1 MKKIFNISAL
11 LAMCLMILAGCQEEM
26 VSTDQYAED
35 GVTLKAFGPSPVM
48 RGGELRFLG
57 TNLDKVVEVL
67 IPGVDPITEITVV
80 KSGIPS
86 EIRVTVP
93 KDGPEPGFVTLKTSD
108 GEEIVTKTLLTFSEP
123 IIIESL
129 TPASIAPGETLTI
142 KGDYFNLIHEVIFA
156 EGVLV
161 SEKDFKKHDRYE
173 IQVVVPVEARTGV
186 VGLGDLDELNNE
198 DPELFAN
205 VIYSEEELVVA
216 QPEVTKMEAPRYKAG
231 ETVKIIGKNF
241 QYVEALNLP
250 GAAAVEFTKNAAN
263 TEITFVLPA
272 AAQDGEAVLVAK
284 SGVEVV
290 AGKYETVVPTEL
302 AAAPQPVK
310 AGAVLTVTGQD
321 IDLVTG
327 VDLPN
332 AAGVEFQNAEAFT
345 LTVPDTAQEGDVTLK
360 MANGKSVTVAYTLVK
375 PAVTELPASASAGS
389 DMTITGT
396 DLDLVKSVTFGG
408 DLKVD
413 VAAVDGTI
421 TVAVPTTAET
431 GALKLNLA
439 NGTSVETESVTIDKP
454 VACYI
459 TELPGSDVEIH
470 GGQVLIV
477 PVANEDK
484 LTGVQVNGEDV
495 KYLLNNTDLYISI
508 PKMAKEGTV
517 IRLISSNGAVE
528 YVIDCIPDNRIEKV
542 IWSGSF
548 DFGEWKNNFE
558 IKPAGLF
565 TDAELQVGQ
574 NIRIYGTA
582 TSPEWAVQIYDGLWA
597 GIPVA
602 EGEKDGSG
610 NPTNAFKASSPAS
623 ANFAADG
630 YIEFVVTEAIYES
643 LTTKGDWGN
652 SVIFNG
658 TGFIITKVSIYYEIS
673 LEVTLWEG
681 EVITS
686 GWSGQGLLSDA
697 GLELKE
703 AGAKAGQ
710 TVHFYIEPL
719 EEAWQL
725 KIVEGHWGPEYAFFC
740 SPGNFGEGGVG
751 TEVDLAATGGKISLK
766 LTQEI
771 LDAAF
776 TQGWWG
782 NTFILCGTNVK
793 CTKVTL
799 E

>member
-93 KDGPEPGFVTLKTSD
+93 KEGPEPGFVTLKTAD
-108 GEEIVTKTLLTFSEP
+108 GKEIVTKTLLTFSEP
-123 IIIESL
+123 IVIESL
-129 TPASIAPGETLTI
+129 TPASVAPGETLTI

-231 ETVKIIGKNF
+231 ETVKITGKNF

-345 LTVPDTAQEGDVTLK
+345 LTVPDAAQEGDVTLK

-408 DLKVD
+408 DIVVEVEAKE
-413 VAAVDGTI
+413 TEI

-431 GALKLNLA
+431 AALKLNLA

-459 TELPGSDVEIH
+459 TELPGADQEIN

-477 PVANEDK
+477 PVANGDK

-495 KYLLNNTDLYISI
+495 NFLLNEADLYITI
-508 PKMAKEGTV
+508 PRLAKAGT
-517 IRLISSNGAVE
+517 ILKLISSNGAVE
-528 YVIDCIPDNRIEKV
+528 YVIDCIPATITNTVLWTGEFNIGNWGGMQDLAWGGYD
-542 IWSGSF
+542 WSSIDLSVGAQSLVF
-548 DFGEWKNNFE
+548 DVTLNDWGENWWQMQ
-558 IKPAGLF
+558 LRH
-565 TDAELQVGQ
+565 GQ
-574 NIRIYGTA
+574 DWGQL
-582 TSPEWAVQIYDGLWA
+582 PEAVQVEFTAGQTQVIVPLTKANLDDLIANGGL
-597 GIPVA
+597 
-602 EGEKDGSG
+602 
-610 NPTNAFKASSPAS
+610 
-623 ANFAADG
+623 
-630 YIEFVVTEAIYES
+630 VVTGKEFT
-643 LTTKGDWGN
+643 LNK
-652 SVIFNG
+652 
-658 TGFIITKVSIYYEIS
+658 ITLKTEIS
-673 LEVTLWEG
+673 LETLVWEG
-681 EVITS
+681 NQDLGNYDVNY
-686 GWSGQGLLSDA
+686 
-697 GLELKE
+697 ELKPNDMFVA
-703 AGAKAGQ
+703 AGIKAGQ
-710 TVHFYIEPL
+710 TLRFYITPKL
-719 EEAWQL
+719 DYWSIQ
-725 KIVEGHWGPEYAFFC
+725 VFDGHWGKLLHADL
-740 SPGNFGEGGVG
+740 GNQPSSE
-751 TEVDLAATGGKISLK
+751 TSSLVNGAIELK
-766 LTQEI
+766 VTDEMVT
-771 LDAAF
+771 AF
-776 TQGWWG
+776 TTLIDWGYAAIIQG
-782 NTFILCGTNVK
+782 NCIL
-793 CTKVTL
+793 TKITL

>member
-11 LAMCLMILAGCQEEM
+11 LAMCLMIFAGCQEDI
-26 VSTDQYAED
+26 VSTDQYTGQ

-57 TNLDKVVEVL
+57 TNLDQVKEVI
-67 IPGVDPITEITVV
+67 IPGVSPITDITVV
-80 KSGIPS
+80 KSGTPS
-86 EIRVTVP
+86 EIRVIVP
-93 KDGPEPGFVTLKTSD
+93 KDGPEPGLVTLKTAD
-108 GEEIVTKTLLTFSEP
+108 GKEIVTKSQLTYSEP
-123 IIIESL
+123 IVIESL

-142 KGDYFNLIHEVIFA
+142 KGDYFNLIHEVVFA

-198 DPELFAN
+198 DPKLFAN

-216 QPEVTKMEAPRYKAG
+216 QPEVTKMEATRYKAG
-231 ETVKIIGKNF
+231 ETVKITGKNF
-241 QYVEALNLP
+241 QYVAALNLP
-250 GAAAVEFTKNAAN
+250 SASAVEFTANAAN

-272 AAQDGEAVLVAK
+272 AAQDGSVVIVAK

-290 AGKYETVVPTEL
+290 AGTYETVVPTEL

-360 MANGKSVTVAYTLVK
+360 MANGKSVKVAYTLVK
-375 PAVTELPASASAGS
+375 PVVTALPASASAGS
-389 DMTITGT
+389 EMTITGT

-408 DLKVD
+408 DIVVEVEAKE
-413 VAAVDGTI
+413 TEI

-431 GALKLNLA
+431 AALKLNLA

-459 TELPGSDVEIH
+459 TELPGADVEIK
-470 GGQVLIV
+470 GGTVLIV

-495 KYLLNNTDLYISI
+495 KFLLNNTDLYISI

-517 IRLISSNGAVE
+517 IKLISSNGAVE
-528 YVIDCIPDNRIEKV
+528 YVIDCIPDNRVENV
-542 IWSGSF
+542 VMEEMRDLGSWAGESSGGAF
-548 DFGEWKNNFE
+548 RLYKTDLLA
-558 IKPAGLF
+558 AGFAPGTILKF
-565 TDAELQVGQ
+565 YVAQTAFAQLQVNDANWGQ
-574 NIRIYGTA
+574 ITCPQYQPGKAPSVIEIEVT
-582 TSPEWAVQIYDGLWA
+582 QDIYDK
-597 GIPVA
+597 VM
-602 EGEKDGSG
+602 
-610 NPTNAFKASSPAS
+610 NT
-623 ANFAADG
+623 ADG
-630 YIEFVVTEAIYES
+630 WSDTGMVVQGEGLIVS
-643 LTTKGDWGN
+643 
-652 SVIFNG
+652 
-658 TGFIITKVSIYYEIS
+658 KVTVFYEIS
-673 LEVTLWEG
+673 LETTIWDKG
-681 EVITS
+681 FVIS
-686 GWSGQGLLSDA
+686 GWNGCQDLA
-697 GLELKE
+697 W
-703 AGAKAGQ
+703 GAFDWTSVKAGQ
-710 TVHFYIEPL
+710 KLRFYCTPND
-719 EEAWQL
+719 
-725 KIVEGHWGPEYAFFC
+725 P
-740 SPGNFGEGGVG
+740 S
-751 TEVDLAATGGKISLK
+751 ATWWCISLRVGDSWGALTGVPGQYDNPSVVEVE

-771 LDAAF
+771 LDHLLSANGMVI
-776 TQGWWG
+776 TGDG
-782 NTFILCGTNVK
+782 
-793 CTKVTL
+793 CTVTKITI

>member
-93 KDGPEPGFVTLKTSD
+93 KDGPEPGFVTLKTAD
-108 GEEIVTKTLLTFSEP
+108 GKEIVTKTLLTFSEP
-123 IIIESL
+123 IVIESL
-129 TPASIAPGETLTI
+129 TPASVAPGETLTI

-231 ETVKIIGKNF
+231 ETVKITGKNF

-250 GAAAVEFTKNAAN
+250 GAAAVEFAKNAAN

-310 AGAVLTVTGQD
+310 AGATLTITGKD

-327 VDLPN
+327 INFPGKD
-332 AAGVEFQNAEAFT
+332 GVEFQPAEAIT
-345 LTVPDTAQEGDVTLK
+345 LTVPEEAYDSVYDKESDKNNPAPIVLN

-408 DLKVD
+408 DIVVEVEAKE
-413 VAAVDGTI
+413 TEI
-421 TVAVPTTAET
+421 IVAVPTTAET
-431 GALKLNLA
+431 ATLKLNLA
-439 NGTSVETESVTIDKP
+439 NGTYIETESVNIDKP

-459 TELPGSDVEIH
+459 TELPGADQEIN

-477 PVANEDK
+477 PVANGDK
-484 LTGVQVNGEDV
+484 LTGVQVNGEDIDF
-495 KYLLNNTDLYISI
+495 LLNETDLYITI
-508 PKMAKEGTV
+508 PKLAKAGT
-517 IRLISSNGAVE
+517 ILKLISSNGAVE
-528 YVIDCIPDNRIEKV
+528 YVIDCIPATEINTV
-542 IWSGSF
+542 IWAGQSSVTWSGGAVTDLSWGGYDWSTVQPGTILTAHF
-548 DFGEWKNNFE
+548 VLDDANPVLRFGNGNWASLPSGKALEGADSDGNVP
-558 IKPAGLF
+558 ITGM
-565 TDAELQVGQ
+565 
-574 NIRIYGTA
+574 
-582 TSPEWAVQIYDGLWA
+582 TSLSITL
-597 GIPVA
+597 
-602 EGEKDGSG
+602 
-610 NPTNAFKASSPAS
+610 
-623 ANFAADG
+623 
-630 YIEFVVTEAIYES
+630 TEADLEILKNEGG
-643 LTTKGDWGN
+643 L
-652 SVIFNG
+652 VVCG
-658 TGFIITKVSIYYEIS
+658 TGYTISKIVLTVKIS
-673 LEVTLWEG
+673 LEETIWEG
-681 EVITS
+681 SFNVAGWAGNQELAWGGFDWTS
-686 GWSGQGLLSDA
+686 V
-697 GLELKE
+697 
-703 AGAKAGQ
+703 KAGQ
-710 TVHFYIEPL
+710 KLRFYCTPND
-719 EEAWQL
+719 
-725 KIVEGHWGPEYAFFC
+725 P
-740 SPGNFGEGGVG
+740 S
-751 TEVDLAATGGKISLK
+751 ATWWCISLRVGDSWGALTGVPGQYDNPSVVELE

-771 LDAAF
+771 LDHLLSANGMVF
-776 TQGWWG
+776 TGDG
-782 NTFILCGTNVK
+782 
-793 CTKVTL
+793 CTVTKITI